1 MGTLYYAG
9 SPYEI
14 EDRLLAHLKI
24 AITTKLRLG
33 EGFLLSW
40 PIPADRG
47 SGRVSLWLSPAIPL
61 DFVFRG
67 SKPPA
72 LSREWLEALER
83 SSHGIRGM
91 IAIPEHEVTEYLAA
105 AGRPAAP

>member
-1 MGTLYYAG
+1 MAVFSYAG
-9 SPYEI
+9 TAYEL

-24 AITTKLRLG
+24 AITAKLRLG

-40 PIPADRG
+40 TVPPGQGA
-47 SGRVSLWLSPAIPL
+47 GRTSVWLSPGIPL
-61 DFVFRG
+61 GFRFGG

-91 IAIPEHEVTEYLAA
+91 VAMSEGEAARYLEA
-105 AGRPAAP
+105 AGRAAAP